1 MNCKT
6 DADGKVNSIL
16 VTIYDSLEQMY
27 GELCL
32 DLDLHSKSGTFK
44 YKKNKRRSLDGFPLM
59 VMLCGTHYTDK
70 WFIGLGNTGH
80 G

>member
-1 MNCKT
+1 MTITYPPVALSLIHIQMCIRDRFKMNCKT
-6 DADGKVNSIL
+6 DADGKVNSVL

-44 YKKNKRRSLDGFPLM
+44 YKKNKDDLLM
-59 VMLCGTHYTDK
+59 DFL
-70 WFIGLGNTGH
+70 
-80 G
+80 